1 MKKFLN
7 FSFIV
12 GFPLVNFLIVKSP
25 NLNTWLQLGHFSVL
39 FFINVFFFKSNL
51 VKKVAYV

>member
-25 NLNTWLQLGHFSVL
+25 NLNTWLQLGCITSA
-39 FFINVFFFKSNL
+39 KSEL
-51 VKKVAYV
+51 VITLI